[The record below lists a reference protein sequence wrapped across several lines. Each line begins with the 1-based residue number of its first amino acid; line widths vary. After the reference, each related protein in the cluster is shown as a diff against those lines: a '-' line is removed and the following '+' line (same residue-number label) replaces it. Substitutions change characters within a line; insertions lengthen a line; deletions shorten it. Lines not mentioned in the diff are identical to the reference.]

1 MARRLPPLS
10 SLPVFEAAARRMS
23 FLHAADELGVTPGA
37 VSRQIQNLESHLG
50 TPLFRRANRAVE
62 LTTAGHAYMQ
72 EIQSAL
78 EKISTATEK
87 ARTPGRRRP
96 LAICAYP
103 SFAIR
108 WLIPRWRSFHD
119 QHPEIDIQLTTSLD
133 SVDFSR
139 DPFDAAVMVGNG
151 RWQGL
156 GPGLASVKL
165 CPITVFPICSP
176 ARLKGRVPLKHPRDL
191 AHHQLIHAT
200 SRPEDWPRWL
210 EEAGA
215 KGVDSTRGI
224 TFENQTIAFQAA
236 LDDIGVA
243 MGIEALVADELAQGR
258 LVQPFKH
265 VRQTRNSFYLVYP
278 KAQASN
284 PQLAAFLDWLAQ
296 NT

>member
-50 TPLFRRANRAVE
+50 TPLFRRANRTVE
-62 LTTAGHAYMQ
+62 LTAAGHAYMQ

-78 EKISTATEK
+78 EKISTATER

-176 ARLKGRVPLKHPRDL
+176 ARLKGRVPLKHPREHLTRSAFD
-191 AHHQLIHAT
+191 
-200 SRPEDWPRWL
+200 SFRPC
-210 EEAGA
+210 A
-215 KGVDSTRGI
+215 
-224 TFENQTIAFQAA
+224 
-236 LDDIGVA
+236 
-243 MGIEALVADELAQGR
+243 
-258 LVQPFKH
+258 
-265 VRQTRNSFYLVYP
+265 
-278 KAQASN
+278 
-284 PQLAAFLDWLAQ
+284 
-296 NT
+296 

>member
-23 FLHAADELGVTPGA
+23 FLQAADELGVTPGA
-37 VSRQIQNLESHLG
+37 VSRQIQNLETHLG
-50 TPLFRRANRAVE
+50 TALFRRTNRMVE
-62 LTTAGHAYMQ
+62 LTDAGRAYMRD
-72 EIQSAL
+72 IQNAL
-78 EKISTATEK
+78 ETIATATER
-87 ARTPGRRRP
+87 ARTPERRKP

-108 WLIPRWRSFHD
+108 WLLPRWRSFHD
-119 QHPEIDIQLTTSLD
+119 RHPEIDIQLTTSLD

-151 RWQGL
+151 RW
-156 GPGLASVKL
+156 PGLASVKL

-176 ARLKGRVPLKHPRDL
+176 ARLKGRMPLKHPRDL

-215 KGVDSTRGI
+215 KSVDSTRGI
-224 TFENQTIAFQAA
+224 TFENQTIALQAA

-278 KAQASN
+278 KTKAGN

-296 NT
+296 NN